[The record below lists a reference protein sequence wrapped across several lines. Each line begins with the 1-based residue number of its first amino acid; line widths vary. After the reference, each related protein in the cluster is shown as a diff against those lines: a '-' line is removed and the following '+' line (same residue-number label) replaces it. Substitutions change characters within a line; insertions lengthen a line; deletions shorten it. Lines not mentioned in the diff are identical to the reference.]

1 MAMMM
6 KQMMLL
12 LKSVSLYN
20 LWQELAFTHIT
31 LDDMT
36 LITPKKG
43 KLRALSEDVDEDVVE
58 DNSGREPLL
67 YSWDDVIDITNNPDA
82 AKLLPGL
89 KWVVA
94 TCIALRITYT
104 YAKAFQTRHLG
115 YGQSGSVYSGRQ
127 WQCFTREELQGPPHV
142 RPFFFLFIDIDVAN
156 LLTKRTHLDLGVPW
170 G

>member
-89 KWVVA
+89 K
-94 TCIALRITYT
+94 
-104 YAKAFQTRHLG
+104 
-115 YGQSGSVYSGRQ
+115 
-127 WQCFTREELQGPPHV
+127 
-142 RPFFFLFIDIDVAN
+142 
-156 LLTKRTHLDLGVPW
+156 
-170 G
+170 